1 MLPEWMLVGSVIPV
15 LRNPVDVGVAIVAK
29 FPNVETVDAV
39 SVADVPWV
47 IPRLRSPRLGLP
59 APNQEASCC

>member
-29 FPNVETVDAV
+29 FP
-39 SVADVPWV
+39 PWKWSM
-47 IPRLRSPRLGLP
+47 R
-59 APNQEASCC
+59 